1 MIKKDTKSW
10 TFTCIYEKCK
20 NAYVKRVGFLFQN
33 RMQISFKFKFKQSF
47 KK

>member
-20 NAYVKRVGFLFQN
+20 NAYVKRVGFLF
-33 RMQISFKFKFKQSF
+33 KFKMFNKQPPPLMYD
-47 KK
+47 K